1 MGRNIKLINW
11 FRQENKIRIN
21 SLLLINL
28 SVTNL
33 LRVAFGEKGR
43 LSDIEAKTI
52 FKKKKIIIK
61 QEFSHFL
68 LLPLFLNLFDL
79 CFCFKT
85 YRLFQIKY
93 G

>member
-33 LRVAFGEKGR
+33 SRVPFGEKGR

-52 FKKKKIIIK
+52 FKKINK
-61 QEFSHFL
+61 
-68 LLPLFLNLFDL
+68 
-79 CFCFKT
+79 
-85 YRLFQIKY
+85 
-93 G
+93 